1 MNKFLAIFA
10 VALGAVYSDLPSDDR
25 VDSIL
30 LPFLFV
36 AGMAYLFWFKG
47 LVAIILG
54 SAAAYHSDITSTSI
68 LYSILLPIF
77 IVICFLYLLI
87 WLHAMGLFDND
98 AFCASSDDD
107 GGGGGFMDCDGGGC
121 GD

>member
-1 MNKFLAIFA
+1 MDKFLAIFA
-10 VALGAVYSDLPSDDR
+10 VALGAVYSNLSSGDM
-25 VDSIL
+25 VGNIL
-30 LPFLFV
+30 FPFLFV

-54 SAAAYHSDITSTSI
+54 STAAYHSDFTSTSI
-68 LYSILLPIF
+68 LQSILLPLF

-87 WLHAMGLFDND
+87 WLHAVGLFDND
-98 AFCASSDDD
+98 CLGSSDGD
-107 GGGGGFMDCDGGGC
+107 GGFMDCDGGGC

>member
-1 MNKFLAIFA
+1 MDKFLAIFA
-10 VALGAVYSDLPSDDR
+10 VALGAVYSDLSSGDM
-25 VDSIL
+25 VSGIL
-30 LPFLFV
+30 FPFLFV

-68 LYSILLPIF
+68 LQSILLPLF

-98 AFCASSDDD
+98 GFCGSSDDS
-107 GGGGGFMDCDGGGC
+107 GGFMDCNGGGC

>member
-1 MNKFLAIFA
+1 MDKFLAIFA
-10 VALGAVYSDLPSDDR
+10 VALGAVYSDFSSGDM
-25 VDSIL
+25 VGGIL
-30 LPFLFV
+30 FPFLFV
-36 AGMAYLFWFKG
+36 AGVAYLFWFKG

-68 LYSILLPIF
+68 LQSILFPLF

-87 WLHAMGLFDND
+87 WLHAVGLFDND
-98 AFCASSDDD
+98 CLGSSDGD
-107 GGGGGFMDCDGGGC
+107 GGFMDCDGGGC

>member
-1 MNKFLAIFA
+1 MDKFLAIFA
-10 VALGAVYSDLPSDDR
+10 VALGAVYSDFSSDDWMT
-25 VDSIL
+25 SIL
-30 LPFLFV
+30 FPFLFV
-36 AGMAYLFWFKG
+36 TRMAYLFWFKG

-54 SAAAYHSDITSTSI
+54 SAAAYHSGITSTSI
-68 LYSILLPIF
+68 LYSILFPLF

-98 AFCASSDDD
+98 SFCGGSENSSD
-107 GGGGGFMDCDGGGC
+107 FMDYDGSGF